1 MLDSIKNKWNQLVHS
16 WGRLNK
22 KGKIIAVVVVVGAVY
37 LISQI

>member
-22 KGKIIAVVVVVGAVY
+22 KGKIIVVIVVVGAVY